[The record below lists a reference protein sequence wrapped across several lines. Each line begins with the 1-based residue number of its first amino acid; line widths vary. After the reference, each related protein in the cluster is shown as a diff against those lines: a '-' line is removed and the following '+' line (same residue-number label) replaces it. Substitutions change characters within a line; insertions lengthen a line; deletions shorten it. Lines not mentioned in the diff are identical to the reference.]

1 MGIKSSQ
8 SEQVQNHM
16 KAKIKKYTGCILLG
30 LMFLLTGASRAFAR
44 QDTAIRYH
52 VAVFLP
58 LYLDSAFDTNG
69 NYRFDQNFPK
79 YLSPGLEFYEGL
91 HLAMDS
97 IVKSGIPLDITVY
110 DTRSAGKT
118 LRQVL
123 DEPIFDSTQMII
135 GYVNLTELRILSREA
150 RVKDIPFI
158 NVNFP
163 NDGGIT
169 NNPQFVILNA
179 TLKSHFEA
187 LYKFIQRNWATS
199 NILYLKKSG
208 RQEDRIKKDFGEI
221 EKNTRSVPL
230 QMKDINLDSLAGATQ
245 ILPYLDS
252 NTKNI
257 ILVGSL
263 DENYGR
269 QVCTQLA
276 TLCKTY
282 PMKVFGMP
290 TWDGIDFSGPEYT
303 DLEIYYTTPFYSNPN
318 DSLVASIQQ
327 YFKNRFYSRPSDMV
341 YRGYETIMHFGQLLV
356 ANQGK
361 LNGSIGE
368 RKYKVFNDFDI
379 QPVFLNNQNPT
390 LDYLENK
397 KLYFIKKVNGNV
409 VAVY

>member
-1 MGIKSSQ
+1 
-8 SEQVQNHM
+8 M
-16 KAKIKKYTGCILLG
+16 KAKSKKYTGCILFS
-30 LMFLLTGASRAFAR
+30 LMFFLTGATKTFAQ
-44 QDTAIRYH
+44 QDTTAHYH

-58 LYLDSAFDTNG
+58 LYLDSAFDAGG

-79 YLSPGLEFYEGL
+79 YLNPGLEFYEGL

-97 IVKSGIPLDITVY
+97 LVKSGIPLDITVY
-110 DTRSAGKT
+110 DTRSTAKT

-123 DEPIFDSTQMII
+123 DEPVFDSTQMII
-135 GYVNLTELRILSREA
+135 GYVDLTELRLLSREA

-163 NDGGIT
+163 NDGGIS
-169 NNPQFVILNA
+169 NNSQFVILNS

-208 RQEDRIKKDFGEI
+208 GQEDRIKKDFGDI

-230 QMKDINLDSLAGATQ
+230 QMKDISLDNPANPAQ

-276 TLCKTY
+276 ALCKTY

-290 TWDGIDFSGPEYT
+290 TWDEIDFSAPEYA

-318 DSLVASIQQ
+318 DSLVSFIQQ

-341 YRGYETIMHFGQLLV
+341 YRGYEAILHFGQLLV

-368 RKYKVFNDFDI
+368 RKFKVFNDFDI
-379 QPVFLNNQNPT
+379 QPVFLNSQNPT